1 MGNGTQSNHDSR
13 ITIHTVLT
21 GPILAALLAV
31 AAPPGRAAAPAW
43 KPERAVELIA
53 LNAPGGGSDRILRIM
68 ANVLQERRDLDV
80 PVAVV
85 NKPGGGGSV
94 AFAYLNQRPGDGHYL
109 VLSSKAII
117 TNNIVGQGPSF
128 TEFTCLASLFAEYI
142 SVTVRPDSPIKDG
155 RELIERLKKDPAALS
170 FGIATSLGNFNHLG
184 AAAALKAAGVDLRKV
199 RTVVF
204 QSGGAATTAMLGGHI
219 DVVPITAAFGA
230 SLLNNK
236 QVRLLAV
243 TAPGRL
249 RGALAE
255 VPTWRAQGYE
265 AVVSNSRSMVGPRGM
280 TEAQVAYWEAAL
292 RRMSESEEW
301 KKELEANFWSSEFM
315 GGADMRKSLER
326 DNVVLRAF
334 LVDLG
339 LAK

>member
-1 MGNGTQSNHDSR
+1 
-13 ITIHTVLT
+13 
-21 GPILAALLAV
+21 
-31 AAPPGRAAAPAW
+31 
-43 KPERAVELIA
+43 
-53 LNAPGGGSDRILRIM
+53 
-68 ANVLQERRDLDV
+68 
-80 PVAVV
+80 
-85 NKPGGGGSV
+85 
-94 AFAYLNQRPGDGHYL
+94 
-109 VLSSKAII
+109 
-117 TNNIVGQGPSF
+117 
-128 TEFTCLASLFAEYI
+128 
-142 SVTVRPDSPIKDG
+142 
-155 RELIERLKKDPAALS
+155 
-170 FGIATSLGNFNHLG
+170 
-184 AAAALKAAGVDLRKV
+184 
-199 RTVVF
+199 VVF

-249 RGALAE
+249 PGALAE
-255 VPTWRAQGYE
+255 VPTWREQGYE